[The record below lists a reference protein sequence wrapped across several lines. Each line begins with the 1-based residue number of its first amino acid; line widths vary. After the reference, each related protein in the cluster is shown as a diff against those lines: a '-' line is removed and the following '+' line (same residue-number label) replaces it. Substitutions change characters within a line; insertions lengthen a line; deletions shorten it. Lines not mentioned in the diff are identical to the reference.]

1 MNNFFTVIIIIF
13 ISLNCFAIDIE
24 ETIKNTVKNNP
35 KIKVGIEKL
44 IESKELIERSSGARL
59 PTITSTFSG
68 TYSNSESTTLSKTT
82 TPETFTDK
90 YKLSLT
96 QNIYDAGFNKLEIER
111 SKILFENE
119 VLNFSDNIQNLIL
132 DAINGYLT
140 VINYEK
146 SLEANE
152 KNFES
157 VSKALE
163 EVRITYKAGTST
175 IYELQL
181 SESLYSIANTK
192 LFEAKQN
199 LKISKTNRI

>member
-13 ISLNCFAIDIE
+13 ISLKCFAIDIE

-119 VLNFSDNIQNLIL
+119 VLTFSL
-132 DAINGYLT
+132 
-140 VINYEK
+140 V
-146 SLEANE
+146 
-152 KNFES
+152 F
-157 VSKALE
+157 V
-163 EVRITYKAGTST
+163 
-175 IYELQL
+175 
-181 SESLYSIANTK
+181 
-192 LFEAKQN
+192 
-199 LKISKTNRI
+199 